1 MGNKS
6 VDVADLITL
15 AQVIPTIK
23 RRACLFVIKMDK
35 VHIVIIMPSI
45 QGLDL
50 PQDLDVNWSKNGN
63 VS

>member
-15 AQVIPTIK
+15 AQVISTIK

-35 VHIVIIMPSI
+35 VS
-45 QGLDL
+45 
-50 PQDLDVNWSKNGN
+50 S
-63 VS
+63 